1 MMPTRHR
8 QSVLV
13 LAGGL
18 LLLSTRTIAAERQ
31 IRPFIGTTFAG
42 ATTIVDPE
50 QAVDSPNVTIG
61 GSAVFLGEL
70 LGAEID
76 VADVPGMF
84 ESGNRNL
91 VRNSR
96 VTTFTGNIVIAAP
109 HRLTEYAL
117 RPYVVAGGGL
127 MRVRTVTAQ
136 NVFDIA
142 ALLPAFDAGV
152 GAVGFVT
159 NKVGVCWEVRRF
171 QDLGRNE
178 VSGGLS
184 FGESTEQHLS
194 FWRATMSVVIRY

>member
-1 MMPTRHR
+1 M
-8 QSVLV
+8 S
-13 LAGGL
+13 A
-18 LLLSTRTIAAERQ
+18 RTAAAERQ

-42 ATTIVDPE
+42 TTTIVDPE
-50 QAVDSPNVTIG
+50 HGVDSPNVTIG

-70 LGAEID
+70 FGAEVD

-84 ESGNRNL
+84 ESGDRNL

-96 VTTFTGNIVIAAP
+96 VTTFTGNIIVAAP

-136 NVFDIA
+136 NVFDVA
-142 ALLPAFDAGV
+142 ATFPAFDAGV

-171 QDLGRNE
+171 QDLGSNKE
-178 VSGGLS
+178 SGGLS